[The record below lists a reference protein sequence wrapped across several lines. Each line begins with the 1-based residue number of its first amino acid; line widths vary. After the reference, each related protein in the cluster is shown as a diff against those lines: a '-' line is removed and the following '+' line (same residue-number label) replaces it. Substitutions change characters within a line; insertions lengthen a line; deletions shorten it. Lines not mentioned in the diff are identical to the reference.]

1 MLRRAVFLDRDGTIN
16 VDVGYPRDFAQ
27 VTIFPWSAAAIRR
40 INAAG
45 FAVVVVTNQSGVGR
59 GFYSESELQTLH
71 REMAAALAA
80 EGARL
85 EAFYY
90 CPHYEFAAEAAYR
103 GSCGCRKPAAGMA
116 ERAARDLGLD
126 LAASYM
132 IGDKVEDVQ
141 LGRAFGGTP
150 ILVRTGYG
158 EISVRR
164 LEALGQKPAFIA
176 AHLLEAVDWI
186 GEREPAFRA

>member
-27 VTIFPWSAAAIRR
+27 VTIFPWSVTAIRR

-45 FAVVVVTNQSGVGR
+45 FAAVVVTNQSGVGR
-59 GFYSESELQTLH
+59 GFYSEAELQTLH
-71 REMAAALAA
+71 RKMAAALAA
-80 EGARL
+80 QDARL
-85 EAFYY
+85 DAFYY
-90 CPHYEFAAEAAYR
+90 CPHYEFAAEPGYR
-103 GSCGCRKPAAGMA
+103 GGCACRKPAPGMA
-116 ERAARDLGLD
+116 ERAAGDLGLD
-126 LAASYM
+126 LSSSYM

-141 LGRAFGGTP
+141 LGRAFGGSP

-164 LEALGQKPAFIA
+164 LEALGQRPAFTA

>member
-27 VTIFPWSAAAIRR
+27 VTIFPWSATAIRR

-45 FAVVVVTNQSGVGR
+45 FAAVVVTNQSGVGR
-59 GFYSESELQTLH
+59 GFYSEAELQTLH
-71 REMAAALAA
+71 RKMAAALAA
-80 EGARL
+80 QGARL
-85 EAFYY
+85 DAFYY
-90 CPHYEFAAEAAYR
+90 CPHYEFAAEPGYR
-103 GSCGCRKPAAGMA
+103 GGCACRKPAPEMA
-116 ERAARDLGLD
+116 ERAAGDLGLD
-126 LAASYM
+126 LSSSYM

-141 LGRAFGGTP
+141 LGRAFGGSP

-164 LEALGQKPAFIA
+164 LEALGQRPAFIA
-176 AHLLEAVDWI
+176 AHLLEAVGWI